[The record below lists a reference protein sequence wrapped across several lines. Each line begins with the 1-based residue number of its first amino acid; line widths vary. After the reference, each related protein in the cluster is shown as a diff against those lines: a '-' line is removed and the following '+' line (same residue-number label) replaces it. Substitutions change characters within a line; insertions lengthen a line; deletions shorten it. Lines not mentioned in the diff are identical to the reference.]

1 MADSPDQSYTIPFTA
16 DSSLGTGLHIRAV
29 AGSLRTHLFRVDT
42 GSVGMIVPRSVLGS
56 DYPKDP
62 SKPEIK
68 FQYVSDGTTYYGQWV
83 NVPVTF
89 GVPLGWDGSGDY
101 PTTRVEV
108 FAVDTP
114 TEFTKGMLGIGF
126 GINGKADG
134 GKERN
139 PLLRLT
145 YKGVNLSPGYTITSA
160 NIQIGLTADNT
171 RGFRL
176 INLTKNA
183 RGSDWM
189 QPQSKAVLSDSEGD
203 MPLLGDRPF
212 LMDTGIAG
220 MILWLS
226 EGTLDLP
233 ANEAF
238 RSGIEIS
245 IALPDDGSVLQY
257 TFTTG
262 EPIQPMA
269 PASVEWKIGNGINT
283 GANVLAGYDYLY
295 DSDQGRIGFR
305 PQSGQA

>member
-1 MADSPDQSYTIPFTA
+1 MRGRREFANTPLQGRYGRLRGHD
-16 DSSLGTGLHIRAV
+16 RATFG
-29 AGSLRTHLFRVDT
+29 AWFR
-42 GSVGMIVPRSVLGS
+42 L
-56 DYPKDP
+56 YPKDP

-145 YKGVNLSPGYTITSA
+145 YKGVNLSPGYTITLA

-171 RGFRL
+171 RGFRF

-212 LMDTGIAG
+212 PVDTHRHPPHRFFG
-220 MILWLS
+220 
-226 EGTLDLP
+226 
-233 ANEAF
+233 
-238 RSGIEIS
+238 
-245 IALPDDGSVLQY
+245 
-257 TFTTG
+257 
-262 EPIQPMA
+262 
-269 PASVEWKIGNGINT
+269 
-283 GANVLAGYDYLY
+283 
-295 DSDQGRIGFR
+295 
-305 PQSGQA
+305 